1 MKRSTLIILLVAA
14 VGAFFVYY
22 LEIKDA
28 KPRDEQPA
36 SSKPAFTFKRE
47 DLASLSITRAG
58 ETTVLEAQDGK
69 WIIKQPV
76 NAPANESGVDSLIGD
91 IMNARVE
98 RSITAS
104 ADEIKSYGLAEP
116 AVTVVIKLK
125 NGSQHRI
132 RLGSKDFSNLSVY
145 GLIDDAREVSLLP
158 ASLATSA
165 EKSLNDLRDLSIM
178 GGLSQYDIA
187 ALNLKNAN
195 GTVSLAKENSDWM
208 IKSPAEAPAEE
219 SEVSS
224 LLSEITTARATE
236 VASESGGD
244 LATYGLAQPVAT
256 VNARLQAGG
265 ERQVIVGLKTEGD
278 NKTYF
283 AKSSDRPQI
292 FKIDSALYDKLNL
305 KPAQLRSKQIF
316 KMNKEEIT
324 RVQIKNPNLTLV
336 AEKNSEGKWMIKE
349 PNDKKDK
356 EAQSSKFLDPIES
369 TRATEVLD
377 KPSASISAK
386 LGKPAVEARF
396 TDKSGKTTTV
406 RISAADGDDVYVR
419 VDGKPEVFKV
429 KKQLLDDLSFKAA
442 DVAS

>member
-1 MKRSTLIILLVAA
+1 MKRSTLILLLVAA

-47 DLASLSITRAG
+47 ELASLAITHAG
-58 ETTVLEAQDGK
+58 ETIGLEAQDGK
-69 WIIKQPV
+69 WIVKQPV
-76 NAPANESGVDSLIGD
+76 NAPANESAVDSLIGD

-98 RSITAS
+98 RTISAS

-116 AVTVVIKLK
+116 AVTLVLKLK
-125 NGSQHRI
+125 NASQHRI

-145 GLIDDAREVSLLP
+145 SLLDDAREVSLLP
-158 ASLATSA
+158 ATLATSA
-165 EKSLNDLRDLSIM
+165 EKSLSDLRDLSIL

-187 ALNLKNAN
+187 ALNVKNAN
-195 GTVSLAKENSDWM
+195 GTVALAKENSDWLM
-208 IKSPAEAPAEE
+208 KSPVEAPADE

-224 LLSEITTARATE
+224 LLSEITTARATG
-236 VASESGGD
+236 VASEGGGD
-244 LATYGLAQPVAT
+244 LASYGLSQPVVT

-265 ERQVIVGLKTEGD
+265 ERQVIIGLKTEGA

-292 FKIDSALYDKLNL
+292 FKIDTALYDKLNV
-305 KPAQLRSKQIF
+305 KPGQLRSKQMF
-316 KMNKEEIT
+316 KVNKDEIT
-324 RVQIKNPNLTLV
+324 RVQIRNPNLTLV
-336 AEKNSEGKWMIKE
+336 AEKNSDGKWIIKE
-349 PNDKKDK
+349 PSDKKDK
-356 EAQSSKFLDPIES
+356 EAQSSKFLDPLES
-369 TRATEVLD
+369 TRASEVLD
-377 KPSASISAK
+377 KPSASIAAK
-386 LGKPAVEARF
+386 LGKPAVEARL
-396 TDKSGKTTTV
+396 TDKAGKTTIV

-419 VDGKPEVFKV
+419 VDGRAEIFKV

-442 DVAS
+442 DVAP